1 MYTIQVKAAAST
13 YFNLAHEHV
22 FFLLAKIEGGAAEH
36 WVTVSGDEEF
46 KLIV

>member
-1 MYTIQVKAAAST
+1 MYTIQVKAST

-36 WVTVSGDEEF
+36 WLAVSGDEEF